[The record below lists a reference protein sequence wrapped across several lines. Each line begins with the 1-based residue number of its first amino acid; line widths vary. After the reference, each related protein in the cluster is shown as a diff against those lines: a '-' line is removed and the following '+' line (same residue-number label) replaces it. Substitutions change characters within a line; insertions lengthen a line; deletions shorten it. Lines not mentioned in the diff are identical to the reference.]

1 VELEI
6 ITPSSIE
13 TSTINWIEI
22 NTPTGNLILQ
32 TGHVPS
38 IFTLIPG
45 KEVIFEHINGEQES
59 ILIQDGL
66 IHITRTKSTIIINR

>member
-1 VELEI
+1 MELEI